1 MTTRKRAKHSMPL
14 IVEKHP
20 DDYTGYPFITLIKFR
35 QEHILTIV
43 DNSDDK
49 TLISY
54 VLDDCGP
61 AKVNE
66 ELLILIA
73 NEWHNS
79 GRRYPLSIELSK
91 RGVNDHFSPILRTFS
106 LEFVSR
112 IIGPVPLYKM
122 DQAIVVKRK
131 RRKPI
136 STAVEIRRN
145 NIVNLT

>member
-1 MTTRKRAKHSMPL
+1 MTTRKRAKHTMPL

-20 DDYTGYPFITLIKFR
+20 TDYTGYPFITLIKFR
-35 QEHILTIV
+35 QDHILTII

-49 TLISY
+49 SIISY

-61 AKVNE
+61 AKVSE
-66 ELLILIA
+66 ELLITIA
-73 NEWHNS
+73 SDWYA
-79 GRRYPLSIELSK
+79 GGCKYPLSIEFSK

-112 IIGPVPLYKM
+112 VIGPVPSYKM
-122 DQAIVVKRK
+122 DQAITIKRK

-136 STAVEIRRN
+136 SAAVEIRKN
-145 NIVNLT
+145 NIVTLK